1 MSSPRLTGKI
11 SVKRP
16 FIDYV
21 TIIESAP
28 FLKKSW
34 GEWSCSLWKTVV
46 KKRDRETQILKFTT
60 LLKKRLSHSCFSV
73 DFSKFSRKPYLLEY
87 FRWLLLKHLFWSTL
101 VKSCFWLVHYSTC
114 FSFCIKISNIKHFF
128 SSKINSKEYLSPTFE
143 HHQT

>member
-46 KKRDRETQILKFTT
+46 KKRDRETNSKIYNFTKKETQPQLFFCGFFEIFKKTLFIRILPVAA
-60 LLKKRLSHSCFSV
+60 SEA
-73 DFSKFSRKPYLLEY
+73 PILEY
-87 FRWLLLKHLFWSTL
+87 TREKLLLTGSLQYLFQFL
-101 VKSCFWLVHYSTC
+101 HK
-114 FSFCIKISNIKHFF
+114 NIKYQTFF
-128 SSKINSKEYLSPTFE
+128 FK
-143 HHQT
+143 